1 MMVPFTGAFTKLQ
14 KVTISF
20 VMSVHLYIH
29 PAVHMEKIS
38 SHWMDF
44 YQIWYLSIFW
54 KSVEKIQ
61 VSLKSD
67 KNNGHFT
74 WWPIHFWTN
83 LTHFFLEWDMFETN
97 VEQKIETH
105 ILSSIT
111 FFKNHTFHEIMWKN
125 NVQLGRP
132 QMTIWL
138 THIAS
143 WISKSTNTS
152 SEYVTLI
159 DFPLQQSP

>member
-1 MMVPFTGAFTKLQ
+1 MVPFTGAFTKLQ

-20 VMSVHLYIH
+20 VMSVCLSNH
-29 PAVHMEKIS
+29 PSVCMEQIS
-38 SHWMDF
+38 SHWMNF
-44 YQIWYLSIFW
+44 YEIWYLIIFL

-74 WWPIHFWTN
+74 WWSIHFWSH

-97 VEQKIETH
+97 VVQKIETH

-111 FFKNHTFHEIMWKN
+111 FFKNHTFYEIMWKN
-125 NVQLGRP
+125 TVQLSRP

-138 THIAS
+138 MHTAR

-152 SEYVTLI
+152 SEYIILI